1 MSDQER
7 LASERLK
14 GSFKVGKNKI
24 QTKWEIFS
32 VAKTVKDLE
41 KDKSG
46 LSKDG
51 YLLQEFI
58 DKKAGKYSTDVKR
71 YPLGIELEDS
81 TKRIERAI
89 VMQRDGNDLH
99 QQIHKN
105 PSAVDLRRIIPKDE
119 VIVQVLH
126 TVGYEKFPSSGESL
140 VGAGTVI
147 LTEKNIYFAHEGNS
161 YSASGVEHGFGSTM
175 CPSVCCCGVRGCCAC
190 IGSCKKM
197 WGGYT
202 HVAQRETRT
211 ALMCVSVEDQLMD
224 VHAEQVFSTCLERK
238 FAFYPKAAQGCCM
251 SCCLYCWGMCIDCR
265 KICDPCI
272 LNGYVD
278 FNYDTD
284 RNKKGALEQMLIK
297 ENKTGD
303 SSFWSPLEIALLLNG
318 VMRAGGSSSMDEKK
332 WYELI
337 NTQLPGRTI
346 AQCEKKHKALTSGHQ
361 ESETCR
367 TATYRA
373 VYIPFKDAGTRRI
386 REAVCIVDAE
396 QCNTE
401 DVYKF
406 VVAANKLKCHAA
418 ALSGRVQ
425 SEQVNSMDESG
436 FPSRHLRDKALM
448 KNTFGSLLGG
458 FGIMSLFSRK

>member
-1 MSDQER
+1 MTTSHDEDLEAELAALETHDEVTPLKVDTEDQKVESKPSYSSPDPPSDAQYAKDLRAGDATGDHMSDQER

-224 VHAEQVFSTCLERK
+224 VHAEQVT
-238 FAFYPKAAQGCCM
+238 
-251 SCCLYCWGMCIDCR
+251 
-265 KICDPCI
+265 
-272 LNGYVD
+272 
-278 FNYDTD
+278 
-284 RNKKGALEQMLIK
+284 ALPGLL
-297 ENKTGD
+297 
-303 SSFWSPLEIALLLNG
+303 PPLLLQ
-318 VMRAGGSSSMDEKK
+318 S
-332 WYELI
+332 L
-337 NTQLPGRTI
+337 
-346 AQCEKKHKALTSGHQ
+346 
-361 ESETCR
+361 
-367 TATYRA
+367 
-373 VYIPFKDAGTRRI
+373 GT
-386 REAVCIVDAE
+386 
-396 QCNTE
+396 
-401 DVYKF
+401 
-406 VVAANKLKCHAA
+406 
-418 ALSGRVQ
+418 
-425 SEQVNSMDESG
+425 
-436 FPSRHLRDKALM
+436 HL
-448 KNTFGSLLGG
+448 
-458 FGIMSLFSRK
+458 